1 MTLTAARS
9 GEVTT
14 TAARFIVPLAVG
26 IPVLLIVL
34 ATLGALTQQDIAG
47 LPTVPGITLW
57 GLPIDLWV
65 RDAATAITLGGA
77 LVGGVLAPRPDPWL
91 GRMVSLAA
99 IIWLAAIAAQAI
111 LTVSEVLAI
120 SLEQSFDPTIVWS
133 LLSQTTLGRVMLI
146 QAALVAL
153 VAVLGWVVL
162 DRLTGLI
169 VMGAVLVAA
178 FLPGFTGHS
187 GIAEGHE
194 AATISL
200 GLHVVAASCW
210 LGGFIATAI
219 YLARQGPETDLVL
232 RRFSTVALVSVIV
245 LAESG
250 LLNAALRVDGPAALI
265 TSQYGAII
273 LGKTALLI
281 VLIGYGWRARRA
293 ITANGGVPSV
303 LRYASA
309 EIALLGAVLGLSVAL
324 SRTAPPAAPIAGDV
338 IPADSLIVLALVIPL
353 ALRIALPQSAI
364 AKTNSLLG
372 YPEALGA
379 AVSIAMVLFGMLS
392 VGGFLPVQL
401 LALAAVVILPS
412 LGWFFI
418 CSLTTSRSWSAAALT
433 AVLLPLAAWW
443 VERDV
448 TGGLGAGTWVS
459 VALAIGLV
467 FLVVAFPRRAEV
479 PA

>member
-1 MTLTAARS
+1 MTLTAERSDEETKTAR
-9 GEVTT
+9 
-14 TAARFIVPLAVG
+14 RFIAPLAVG
-26 IPVLLIVL
+26 IPILLIVL

-57 GLPIDLWV
+57 GLPVDLWV

-91 GRMVSLAA
+91 GRLVSLAA
-99 IIWLAAIAAQAI
+99 VIWLAAIAAQAV
-111 LTVSEVLAI
+111 LTVSEVLA
-120 SLEQSFDPTIVWS
+120 LPLAESFNPTIVWS

-146 QAALVAL
+146 QAVLVAL

-162 DRLTGLI
+162 DRITGLI
-169 VMGAVLVAA
+169 IMCAVLVAA

-210 LGGFIATAI
+210 IGGFISTAI
-219 YLARQGPETDLVL
+219 YLARKGPAAEVVL
-232 RRFSTVALVSVIV
+232 QRFSALALICVIV

-250 LLNAALRVDGPAALI
+250 LLNAALRVDGPAALV

-273 LGKTALLI
+273 LAKTALLI

-303 LRYASA
+303 LRFATA
-309 EIALLGAVLGLSVAL
+309 EIALLGVVLGLSVAL
-324 SRTAPPAAPIAGDV
+324 ARTAPPAVPIAGDV
-338 IPADSLIVLALVIPL
+338 IPAGSLIVLALLIPL
-353 ALRIALPQSAI
+353 AVITAAPRARVTV
-364 AKTNSLLG
+364 TNSLLG

-379 AVSIAMVLFGMLS
+379 AVIIAMVIFGMLS
-392 VGGFLPVQL
+392 ANGFLPVQIL
-401 LALAAVVILPS
+401 AVAAMIMLPFLGWLFFTALAQA
-412 LGWFFI
+412 
-418 CSLTTSRSWSAAALT
+418 RSWSAALLIA
-433 AVLLPLAAWW
+433 ALLPIAAWW

-448 TGGLGAGTWVS
+448 SGGLGAGTWVS
-459 VALAIGLV
+459 VALGMGLV
-467 FLVVAFPRRAEV
+467 FLVVVSPRNAEV
-479 PA
+479 LA